1 MKGGKTACMD
11 SVIVEMLENRG
22 ISIIDWLLK
31 YFRDVWSLV
40 LYQRIGASMYSPDL
54 QKKTKKNRI

>member
-1 MKGGKTACMD
+1 MLGEEESSQKGIKKMKGGKTACMD

-31 YFRDVWSLV
+31 YFRA
-40 LYQRIGASMYSPDL
+40 RR
-54 QKKTKKNRI
+54 K